1 MITAQP
7 AARILDRLRDV
18 YGEPARRASEDPVRG
33 LVGTILSQNTS
44 DINSERALQNLTD
57 EFPSWDAVL
66 AAGIEEIEAA
76 IRSGGLARQKAPT
89 ILRALSAIVKKSG
102 TIDADFLDDL
112 TDDEAMA
119 FLTGIKGVGQKT
131 AACVLLFD
139 LDRDVIPVDTHV
151 HRVTRRLGLVPASA
165 DPIRT
170 QTVLED
176 QIAPDD
182 RYAAHVLFIQHGR
195 SICHARRPNCD
206 ACAVANLCDFASTAQ
221 AAEESA

>member
-18 YGEPARRASEDPVRG
+18 YGEPARRASDDPIRG

-44 DINSERALQNLTD
+44 DINSKRALENLTD
-57 EFPSWDAVL
+57 AFPSWDAVL
-66 AAGIEEIEAA
+66 SAGLDEIEAA

-89 ILRALSAIVKKSG
+89 IQRALSAIVEHRGS
-102 TIDADFLDDL
+102 IDATFLDDMA
-112 TDDEAMA
+112 DDDAMA

-139 LDRDVIPVDTHV
+139 LERDVIPVDTHV
-151 HRVTRRLGLVPASA
+151 HRVTRRIGLVPAA
-165 DPIRT
+165 TDAVRT
-170 QTVLED
+170 QSVLEE
-176 QIAPDD
+176 QIAPGD

-195 SICHARRPNCD
+195 TICHARRPRCD
-206 ACAVANLCDFASTAQ
+206 ACIVADLCDYASAAQ
-221 AAEESA
+221 AAEESR